1 MKGLTS
7 HVLDTLRGL
16 PAVSVRLELWRW
28 TTISGK
34 EQAQYLSEILTDQE
48 GRCKLIDAL
57 EIASYEIRFHIGEYF
72 KKSQTTLPEPAFL
85 DIVSVRF
92 SVADAARHYHIPLVA
107 SPWSYTT
114 YKGGAPAE
122 QH

>member
-16 PAVSVRLELWRW
+16 PAVSVRLELWLW
-28 TTISGK
+28 TTVSGK
-34 EQAQYLSEILTDQE
+34 QKAHFLSEALTDQD
-48 GRCKLIDAL
+48 GRCKLADEL
-57 EIASYEIRFHIGEYF
+57 EVASYEIRFHIGEYF
-72 KKSQTTLPEPAFL
+72 KKSQTKLPEPAFL
-85 DIVSVRF
+85 DIISVRF

-114 YKGGAPAE
+114 YKGGAPAV

>member
-16 PAVSVRLELWRW
+16 PAVSVRLELWLW
-28 TTISGK
+28 TTESGK
-34 EQAQYLSEILTDQE
+34 EQAKYLTEVLTDQD
-48 GRCKLIDAL
+48 GRCKLIDEL
-57 EIASYEIRFHIGEYF
+57 EMACYEIRFHIGEHF
-72 KKSQTTLPEPAFL
+72 KKYETKLPEPAFL
-85 DIVSVRF
+85 DVVSVRF
-92 SVADAARHYHIPLVA
+92 SVADASRHYHIPLVA

-122 QH
+122 QL

>member
-7 HVLDTLRGL
+7 HVLDTLHGV
-16 PAVSVRLELWRW
+16 PAVGVRLELWLCQ
-28 TTISGK
+28 TESGNS
-34 EQAQYLSEILTDQE
+34 EAQLLSEEHSDQD
-48 GRCKLIDAL
+48 GRCKLADEL

-72 KKSQTTLPEPAFL
+72 KKSQTKLPEPAFL
-85 DIVSVRF
+85 DVVSVRF
-92 SVADAARHYHIPLVA
+92 SVADGSRHYHIPLVA

-114 YKGGAPAE
+114 YKGGAPAD